1 MSNTIRTNILIMG
14 SGAVGCAFGAKL
26 ENDKNNNVFFIAR
39 GLHLEELK
47 SSGGWI

>member
-1 MSNTIRTNILIMG
+1 MG

-39 GLHLEELK
+39 GLHIDELK